1 MTLLMKSKITLLLT
15 VLTVLLSACSLN
27 SPSSGS
33 QTIIG
38 LAMIESIEIM
48 ILESFPV
55 QVHVRIK
62 GILGDSC
69 TTLHQITQTRVENTF
84 TITVTTTRPAEAVC
98 ADIIT
103 RFEKGIALDVYG
115 LPSGTYIVDVNSVCD
130 TFTLDVDNVIQ

>member
-1 MTLLMKSKITLLLT
+1 MKSKITLLLT
-15 VLTVLLSACSLN
+15 VLLIVLLNACSLN

-38 LAMIESIEIM
+38 LALIENIEIL

-55 QVHVRIK
+55 QIHVRVR

-69 TTLHQITQTRVENTF
+69 TTLHQITQKRVENTF
-84 TITVTTTRPAEAVC
+84 TITVATTRPADAIC

-103 RFEKGIALDVYG
+103 RFEETIALDVYG
-115 LPSGTYIVDVNSVCD
+115 LPAGMYIVDVNGVHD
-130 TFTLDVDNVIQ
+130 TFTLSVDNVIQ